1 MAYKWTELEKTSN
14 KTTEWGSLTSFVH
27 SDEGFVSRLVN
38 IDKETFVSKVI
49 VSGTYQFKY
58 VTTGEDGWYHND
70 KLVDLAEYGISPV
83 TAPVDG
89 HIIVVEYIAPSNTEY
104 PSAKLVKDTLDAF
117 ESGVAEGKVVVGN
130 ATNAAN
136 AKNAEYAEN
145 AGAVNG
151 IPITIDQDGVLKIGN
166 AIIPQKKLL
175 WSGSTTGNT
184 LDPLDISSW
193 GLTGGDTLEFGIYWG
208 GRDGEDSHIL
218 TDQISY
224 YKLKPMGSEML
235 YISVTES
242 FEPLVDE
249 DIQVFTLTITCN
261 LTENKLTMHI
271 KGASINGAS
280 TTNDYPYYRL
290 VSVSKIIE

>member
-14 KTTEWGSLTSFVH
+14 KTTEWGSLTAFEH
-27 SDEGFVSRLVN
+27 SDSGFVDVSIEV
-38 IDKETFVSKVI
+38 DKETFISKVI
-49 VSGTYQFKY
+49 VSGTYEFKY
-58 VTTGEDGWYHND
+58 VTTGEDGWYLNGE
-70 KLVDLAEYGISPV
+70 LVDLAEYGVFPDI
-83 TAPVDG
+83 TPVDG

-151 IPITIDQDGVLKIGN
+151 APITIDQDGVLKIGD
-166 AIIPQKKLL
+166 IVIPQKKLL

-193 GLTGGDTLEFGIYWG
+193 GLTGGETLEFGIYWG
-208 GRDGEDSHIL
+208 GRDGEDSAIL

-224 YKLKPMGSEML
+224 YKRKPMGSDRLHM
-235 YISVTES
+235 SVSES
-242 FEPLVDE
+242 FIPLVDE
-249 DIQVFTLTITCN
+249 DIQVFTLEITCN
-261 LTENKLTMHI
+261 LTENKLTMGI

-280 TTNDYPYYRL
+280 TTYDYPYYRL